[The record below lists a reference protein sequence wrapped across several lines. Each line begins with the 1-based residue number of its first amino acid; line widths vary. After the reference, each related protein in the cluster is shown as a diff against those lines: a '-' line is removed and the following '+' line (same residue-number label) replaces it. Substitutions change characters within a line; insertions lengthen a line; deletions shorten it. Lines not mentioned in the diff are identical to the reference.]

1 MKNILVGDK
10 DRVKVP
16 RQMPNNDFT
25 QGYSSVTEA
34 TESIT
39 NAALVGNFFL
49 NLVLSGAM
57 TFLWGMLNCM
67 QIVAHFDL
75 VNISMP
81 ANAHILFKIL
91 V

>member
-1 MKNILVGDK
+1 MKYILVGDK

-25 QGYSSVTEA
+25 KSYSSVTEA

-67 QIVAHFDL
+67 
-75 VNISMP
+75 
-81 ANAHILFKIL
+81 
-91 V
+91 